1 MHLLRSECIHS
12 CEGLNAGSAALEC
25 NVEQDAVGGF
35 LRPRLLRKPPKKVVP
50 ATRLGGPGRHDARPV
65 RWAPQ
70 SPPDP
75 AEVVRFGVGKLKL
88 ETERQ
93 DMVPELAEIA
103 SAVQPD
109 AERKGQALTVLLPP
123 GVQGKRA

>member
-1 MHLLRSECIHS
+1 M
-12 CEGLNAGSAALEC
+12 
-25 NVEQDAVGGF
+25 
-35 LRPRLLRKPPKKVVP
+35 
-50 ATRLGGPGRHDARPV
+50 
-65 RWAPQ
+65 
-70 SPPDP
+70 
-75 AEVVRFGVGKLKL
+75 GKLKL
-88 ETERQ
+88 ETERL

>member
-1 MHLLRSECIHS
+1 M
-12 CEGLNAGSAALEC
+12 
-25 NVEQDAVGGF
+25 
-35 LRPRLLRKPPKKVVP
+35 
-50 ATRLGGPGRHDARPV
+50 
-65 RWAPQ
+65 RWALQ

-88 ETERQ
+88 ETERL